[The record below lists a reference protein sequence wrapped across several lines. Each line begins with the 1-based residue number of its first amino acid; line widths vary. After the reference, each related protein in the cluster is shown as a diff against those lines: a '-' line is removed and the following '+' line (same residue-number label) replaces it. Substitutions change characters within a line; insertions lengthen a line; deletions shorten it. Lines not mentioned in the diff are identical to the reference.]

1 MQAMADDHAKDLDTV
16 KTFEQQTSNQSLK
29 KLLGK
34 AEKEIASHKKDADA
48 LVQKLG
54 ATAAR

>member
-1 MQAMADDHAKDLDTV
+1 M